1 MKGTVAAQTNDA
13 GQGDRTEVTRVLESM
28 NAGDRSAAGRLIPL
42 VYREL
47 RSLAAAFLRRE
58 RPDHT
63 LQPTELVNEAYLRL
77 VDQNRVDWQGKTHFL
92 AVGAQAMRRVLV
104 DHARSRLRRKR
115 GSGARPVEFS
125 ENLHVSPEREG
136 DVLALEEALQTLE
149 KLDPAQARIVEL
161 RFYGGLTVTEV
172 AEVMGLSKRSVERE
186 WTMIRAWLRRELS

>member
-1 MKGTVAAQTNDA
+1 VEDRSHNA
-13 GQGDRTEVTRVLESM
+13 GSEDRSEVTRALESL
-28 NAGDRSAAGRLIPL
+28 NAGDRSAAERLIPL

-58 RPDHT
+58 RPDHA

-77 VDQNRVDWQGKTHFL
+77 VDQNRVDWQGKTHFF

-115 GSGARPVEFS
+115 GSGVRPVEFS
-125 ENLHVSPEREG
+125 ESLHISSEREG

-161 RFYGGLTVTEV
+161 RFYGGLTVAEV

>member
-1 MKGTVAAQTNDA
+1 VAVEASDA
-13 GQGDRTEVTRVLESM
+13 GRPDRMDVTDALKSL
-28 NAGDRSAAGRLIPL
+28 NAGDHSAIERLIPL

-58 RPDHT
+58 RPDHS
-63 LQPTELVNEAYLRL
+63 LQPTDLVNEAYLRL
-77 VDQNRVDWQGKTHFL
+77 VDQTRVDWQGRTHFF

-115 GSGARPVEFS
+115 GGGVRPVEFS
-125 ENLHVSPEREG
+125 ESLHISSEREG

-149 KLDPAQARIVEL
+149 KLDPGQARIVEL
-161 RFYGGLTVTEV
+161 RFYGGLSVAEV
-172 AEVMGLSKRSVERE
+172 AEAMGMSKRSVERE

>member
-1 MKGTVAAQTNDA
+1 MEGTVAATPGEG
-13 GQGDRTEVTRVLESM
+13 GQRNRTEVTRVLESL
-28 NAGDRSAAGRLIPL
+28 NAGDRSAVERLIPL

-58 RPDHT
+58 RPDHS

-77 VDQNRVDWQGKTHFL
+77 VDQNRVAWQGKTHFF

-115 GSGARPVEFS
+115 GGGVRPVEFS
-125 ENLHVSPEREG
+125 ESLHISSEREG
-136 DVLALEEALQTLE
+136 DVLALEEALQNLE
-149 KLDPAQARIVEL
+149 KLDPAQARMVEL
-161 RFYGGLTVTEV
+161 RFYGGLTVAEV

>member
-1 MKGTVAAQTNDA
+1 MEDTVAAQRDD
-13 GQGDRTEVTRVLESM
+13 GGRRDRNEVVRVLESL
-28 NAGDRSAAGRLIPL
+28 NAGDRTAVERLIPL

-47 RSLAAAFLRRE
+47 RSLAASFLRRE
-58 RPDHT
+58 RPDHS

-77 VDQNRVDWQGKTHFL
+77 VGQNRVDWQGKTHFL

-115 GSGARPVEFS
+115 GSGVRPVEFS
-125 ENLHVSPEREG
+125 ESLHISSEREG

-149 KLDPAQARIVEL
+149 KLDPDQARMVEL
-161 RFYGGLTVTEV
+161 RFYGGLTVAEV
-172 AEVMGLSKRSVERE
+172 AEVMGLSKRGVERE

>member
-1 MKGTVAAQTNDA
+1 MEGTVAATPGEG
-13 GQGDRTEVTRVLESM
+13 GQRNRTEVTRVLESL
-28 NAGDRSAAGRLIPL
+28 NAGDRSAVERLIPL

-58 RPDHT
+58 RPDHS

-77 VDQNRVDWQGKTHFL
+77 VDQNRVAWQGKTHFF

-115 GSGARPVEFS
+115 GGGVRPVEFS
-125 ENLHVSPEREG
+125 ESLHISSEREG
-136 DVLALEEALQTLE
+136 DVLALEEALQNLE
-149 KLDPAQARIVEL
+149 KLDPAQARMVEL
-161 RFYGGLTVTEV
+161 RFYGGLTVAEV
-172 AEVMGLSKRSVERE
+172 AEVMGLSQRSVERE

>member
-1 MKGTVAAQTNDA
+1 MEGTVAATPGEG
-13 GQGDRTEVTRVLESM
+13 GQRNRTEVTRVLESL
-28 NAGDRSAAGRLIPL
+28 NAGDRSAVERLIPL

-58 RPDHT
+58 HPDHS

-77 VDQNRVDWQGKTHFL
+77 VDQNRVAWQGKTHFF

-115 GSGARPVEFS
+115 GGGVRPVEFS
-125 ENLHVSPEREG
+125 ESLHISSEREG
-136 DVLALEEALQTLE
+136 DVLALEEALQNLE
-149 KLDPAQARIVEL
+149 KLDPAQARMVEL
-161 RFYGGLTVTEV
+161 RFYGGLTVAEV